1 MLWLALLMEVC
12 QEERRVWEDKVVMGK
27 AAFARFLLRQ
37 ICPAFELGV
46 WSE

>member
-1 MLWLALLMEVC
+1 MLQLALLMQVC

-37 ICPAFELGV
+37 ICPAFEMRV
-46 WSE
+46 RSE